1 MRSPS
6 KFDFAE
12 SSRAYETSC
21 PNGEQP
27 FRRSILQF
35 LTPRQRQVCVLAAA
49 GYDNSEI
56 ANCLRMKPATV
67 KVHLRSAMN
76 ALGACK
82 RTQLVGLL
90 GVARQVISN
99 FRCIKLTPSEEA
111 LLIGLSQGFRDSQL
125 AEKLQHSKPA
135 IRAMVRKLR
144 ARTGVANRAQLVAW
158 WLVEAEAALPVD
170 DSQIGVLCSSDGN
183 FFLDLDESHMRLNK
197 LQAWY
202 GKPQNQCG

>member
-6 KFDFAE
+6 TFDFAE
-12 SSRAYETSC
+12 SSWARKASC
-21 PNGEQP
+21 NNGEQS
-27 FRRSILQF
+27 FRRSVLQF

-56 ANCLRMKPATV
+56 ANCLRMQPATV
-67 KVHLRSAMN
+67 KVHLRSAMKT
-76 ALGACK
+76 LGACK
-82 RTQLVGLL
+82 RTQLVGLV
-90 GVARQVISN
+90 GVAQQVISN
-99 FRCIKLTPSEEA
+99 FTCIKLTPSEEG
-111 LLIGLSQGFRDSQL
+111 LLIGLSQGLRDSQI

-158 WLVEAEAALPVD
+158 WLLEAEVALPID
-170 DSQIGVLCSSDGN
+170 DNQVAELCSSDGN
-183 FFLDLDESHMRLNK
+183 FFLNLEESHMRRNK

-202 GKPQNQCG
+202 GKPQN